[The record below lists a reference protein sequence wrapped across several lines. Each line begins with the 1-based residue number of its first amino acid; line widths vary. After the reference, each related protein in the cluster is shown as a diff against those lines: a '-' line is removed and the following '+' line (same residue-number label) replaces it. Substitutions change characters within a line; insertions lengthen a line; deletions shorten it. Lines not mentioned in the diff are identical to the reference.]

1 MASDRKLEHLAKVK
15 MFSSLNRRELARV
28 SKAANVVSVKSGT
41 EIVTAGTMGEE
52 FYMILSGKAAV
63 RRSGRKV
70 AELGPG
76 DYFGEMAL
84 LDSGPRSAT
93 VVADGDVTLVV
104 IGQREFMGV
113 LDETP
118 EVARKLL
125 VSMSARLREADTKA
139 VSH

>member
-125 VSMSARLREADTKA
+125 VSLSARLREADTKA

>member
-1 MASDRKLEHLAKVK
+1 
-15 MFSSLNRRELARV
+15 V
-28 SKAANVVSVKSGT
+28 SGKSGT

>member
-41 EIVTAGTMGEE
+41 EIVTAGTMGQE

-70 AELGPG
+70 AELGPS

>member
-28 SKAANVVSVKSGT
+28 AKAADEVSVKSGS
-41 EIVTAGTMGEE
+41 EIVTAGTMGQE
-52 FYMILSGKAAV
+52 FYMILSGKAEV

-70 AELGPG
+70 ADLGPG

-93 VVADGDVTLVV
+93 VVADTDATLVV
-104 IGQREFMGV
+104 IGQREFMSI

-125 VSMSARLREADTKA
+125 VSMSARLREADTRA
-139 VSH
+139 VSQ